1 VGSES
6 ICHAYITR
14 NNNERAVN
22 GHSVAD
28 SHFFKFIMSTIVAHR
43 DKLEGQNTLT
53 AYNPMTPQQLS
64 GNFTL

>member
-1 VGSES
+1 MENSAARFQIPVGSES

-43 DKLEGQNTLT
+43 DKLEGQEHLN
-53 AYNPMTPQQLS
+53 
-64 GNFTL
+64 GV